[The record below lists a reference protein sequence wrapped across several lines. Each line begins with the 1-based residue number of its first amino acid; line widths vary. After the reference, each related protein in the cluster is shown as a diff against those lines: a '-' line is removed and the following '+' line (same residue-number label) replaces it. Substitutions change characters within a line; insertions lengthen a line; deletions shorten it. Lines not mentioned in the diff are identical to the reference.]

1 MEEVLMPFPRP
12 DKTPPVTM
20 TYFTSNHGIGP
31 SSGSE
36 INFVS
41 RILEEIRTDTVA
53 RKSFNGLPLSR
64 PRDANGTDTVPR
76 SPARVPGPGLLPAWS
91 GRKDAFPRFL
101 QGQTDSRHRL
111 LVQPLSLRARVGRPH
126 DRGPEGIRRK
136 RRPVRHDQ
144 RERRRELSRGRFRAH
159 G

>member
-41 RILEEIRTDTVA
+41 RILEELRTDTGA
-53 RKSFNGLPLSR
+53 RKSFNGLSLNR
-64 PRDANGTDTVPR
+64 PRDSMDLTQYQRLPLGSSAPDF
-76 SPARVPGPGLLPAWS
+76 ALPGV
-91 GRKDAFPRFL
+91 D
-101 QGQTDSRHRL
+101 GQTRSL
-111 LVQPLSLRARVGRPH
+111 GPCQAKPMLV
-126 DRGPEGIRRK
+126 
-136 RRPVRHDQ
+136 
-144 RERRRELSRGRFRAH
+144 
-159 G
+159 